1 MTTKSLAI
9 CSLVAGL
16 GLVAGPIRSQESA
29 SEVVQLRKEVEAKR
43 KELRDAENRL
53 ADVMKQ
59 TRTTDGQ
66 RPPLPSGGSAPFER
80 KSEPK
85 VLVPPSR
92 SLPGPAP
99 ADPHVTRAASS
110 QAEKPEYDRLSA
122 LEQKMDRLL
131 ELMEGL
137 NRELGSMRTDVD
149 GVSRDI
155 RTMKRSRGN

>member
-1 MTTKSLAI
+1 M
-9 CSLVAGL
+9 
-16 GLVAGPIRSQESA
+16 
-29 SEVVQLRKEVEAKR
+29 KR
-43 KELRDAENRL
+43 
-53 ADVMKQ
+53 

-66 RPPLPSGGSAPFER
+66 LPPLPGGESSSFER

-85 VLVPPSR
+85 VLAAPSR
-92 SLPGPAP
+92 SLPGPTP
-99 ADPHVTRAASS
+99 ADPQVTRAASS
-110 QAEKPEYDRLSA
+110 QAEKPENDRLSA

-137 NRELGSMRTDVD
+137 KREFGSMRTDVD

>member
-1 MTTKSLAI
+1 MTTRALAI
-9 CSLVAGL
+9 CGLVAGL

-29 SEVVQLRKEVEAKR
+29 PEVVQLRQEVEAKR
-43 KELRDAENRL
+43 QELRDVENRL
-53 ADVMKQ
+53 AELMKQ
-59 TRTTDGQ
+59 TRTTEGQ
-66 RPPLPSGGSAPFER
+66 RPPLPSGASAPLER

-85 VLVPPSR
+85 VLAPPSR

-99 ADPHVTRAASS
+99 ADPQVTRAASS
-110 QAEKPEYDRLSA
+110 QAETPENDRLSA

-137 NRELGSMRTDVD
+137 KREFGSMRTDVD

-155 RTMKRSRGN
+155 RTMKRGRGN